1 MSDVAQRLRVI
12 RAGRGMTLREAADSI
27 ERVTGHRM
35 SFSYLSEL
43 ERGGKVTPSLE
54 TLERIGA
61 GYGLSV
67 CDVIGCGSPQ
77 MEGWVWPS

>member
-1 MSDVAQRLRVI
+1 MSDVSQRLRAI

-27 ERVTGHRM
+27 EQATGHRM

-67 CDVIGCGSPQ
+67 CDLIDCGAPQ